1 MPDSIQK
8 IKFPELM
15 FGFVAPIGADLE
27 PALAAFRTYFERRD
41 YRVIEIKVTDIFNVL
56 EKYVKPDLPLDKSGH
71 HERYVTYIAYGNQL
85 RAKFDDEILAAT
97 TIRRIMARRLR
108 AQKEGDKFSKTVF
121 LLHQFKRKEEIDLLR
136 TVYGRLFFQVSI
148 YSRRGARVDYL
159 SRRFASSDHTS
170 GPQKYRKRCFQAAA
184 LSAGGT

>member
-1 MPDSIQK
+1 MINGNACFAYFNK
-8 IKFPELM
+8 IRGIP
-15 FGFVAPIGADLE
+15 
-27 PALAAFRTYFERRD
+27 
-41 YRVIEIKVTDIFNVL
+41 EIKVTDIFNVL
-56 EKYVKPDLPLDKSGH
+56 EKYDKPDLPLDKSGH

-148 YSRRGARVDYL
+148 YS
-159 SRRFASSDHTS
+159 
-170 GPQKYRKRCFQAAA
+170 
-184 LSAGGT
+184 